1 MFYELIEQLRIDT
14 LQQSLPLIG
23 AELTLTIAIL
33 LILFC
38 RMLPGLEKIDSV
50 WLGIVGVTAAL
61 IALRPFQPWSSGPNG
76 MSPIAMGQLQP
87 SEIFTGMLTHD
98 GFAIA
103 IKALLLFFLLLF
115 FLLTKITRLSSRYD
129 SADFVVLALG
139 STLGM
144 FMMSSAN
151 HMIMIFMGVEMAS
164 VPSYAL
170 VALQRRNKKASEAAL
185 KYAVYGAGAS
195 GVMLYGIS
203 LLCGVLNSAHLPTM
217 ATRLGELLSSEPSGS
232 ELLILALGGL
242 MLGVGLSFKLSA
254 FPFHFWCPDVFEGAT
269 SEVNAFL
276 SVASKAA
283 ALALLVRVAIGFT
296 ALPAQPEQVAAAGG
310 PAIELAAPIDP
321 NVRQVNF
328 VAADAESPEMPPAD
342 PMAPARKFVCLV
354 ISFIA
359 IVTCTFGNLA
369 AYAQTNIKR
378 LFAYS
383 TIAHAGYMMM
393 AAPAAIA
400 AAAVDKDAAR
410 QAIAYLGLYIVIYL
424 FMNLGAFAAIAF
436 VREAI
441 GSDEIKDYAGM
452 LRRSPTVAVCLTLI
466 LVSLIGLPP
475 LAGFIG
481 KFAVFAAIAQAW
493 SLTASPF
500 LMVLLVV
507 GGVNTAISLFYYLRI
522 VKVMTID
529 GESDD
534 TAPMQQSVGMIQN
547 GYLVL
552 VTAPLVLLMFN
563 WDFLNAWLLEAVSQI
578 VT

>member
-33 LILFC
+33 LILLC
-38 RMLPGLEKIDSV
+38 RMLPALEKIDSV

-61 IALRPFQPWSSGPNG
+61 IALRPFQPWSVGPDG
-76 MSPIAMGQLQP
+76 MAPVAMGQLE
-87 SEIFTGMLTHD
+87 STETFTGMLTHD

-115 FLLTKITRLSSRYD
+115 FLLTKITRLSPRYD

-185 KYAVYGAGAS
+185 KYAVYGAGAA

-217 ATRLGELLSSEPSGS
+217 ASRLNELLASEPSGS

-296 ALPAQPEQVAAAGG
+296 ALPAQPDQVALQAG
-310 PAIELAAPIDP
+310 PAIEQAALVNPD
-321 NVRQVNF
+321 VQLVNF
-328 VAADAESPEMPPAD
+328 VANDAAPKEAKPGDSMG
-342 PMAPARKFVCLV
+342 PARKFVCLV
-354 ISFIA
+354 IALIA

-393 AAPAAIA
+393 AVPAAIA
-400 AAAVDKDAAR
+400 VAEVDKDAAR
-410 QAIAYLGLYIVIYL
+410 QAIAYLGLYAVIYL
-424 FMNLGAFAAIAF
+424 FMNLGAFAAVAF
-436 VREAI
+436 VRQAI

-452 LRRSPTVAVCLTLI
+452 LRRGPTVAICLTLI

-493 SLTASPF
+493 TMTSAPF
-500 LMVLLVV
+500 LMVLLIV
-507 GGVNTAISLFYYLRI
+507 GGLNTAISLFYYLRI
-522 VKVMTID
+522 AKVMTID
-529 GESDD
+529 SESDD
-534 TAPMQQSVGMIQN
+534 TAPMQQSIGMIQN

-578 VT
+578 IT

>member
-1 MFYELIEQLRIDT
+1 MFYQLIEQLRIDT

-23 AELTLTIAIL
+23 AELTLTIAIV

-50 WLGIVGVTAAL
+50 WLGIGGVIAAL
-61 IALRPFQPWSSGPNG
+61 VALRPFQPWSIGAEGPT
-76 MSPIAMGQLQP
+76 PISMGALQP
-87 SEIFTGMLTHD
+87 TELFTGMLTHD

-115 FLLTKITRLSSRYD
+115 FLLTKITRLSPRYD
-129 SADFVVLALG
+129 SADFVVLVLG

-144 FMMSSAN
+144 FMMVASN

-164 VPSYAL
+164 VPSYAM

-185 KYAVYGAGAS
+185 KYAVYGAGAA

-217 ATRLGELLSSEPSGS
+217 ATRLS
-232 ELLILALGGL
+232 ELLATETHGSEVLVLALGGL

-296 ALPAQPEQVAAAGG
+296 TLPAQPEAVAKQTV
-310 PAIELAAPIDP
+310 PAVEQLAADEA
-321 NVRQVNF
+321 NVQLVNF
-328 VAADAESPEMPPAD
+328 VDAKVAADEAKPVD
-342 PMAPARKFVCLV
+342 PLSPARKFVCLLIAV
-354 ISFIA
+354 IA
-359 IVTCTFGNLA
+359 VVTCTFGNLA

-378 LFAYS
+378 LLAYS

-393 AAPAAIA
+393 AVPAAIA
-400 AAAVDKDAAR
+400 VAEVDKDAAR
-410 QAIAYLGLYIVIYL
+410 QAIAYLTLYVVIYL
-424 FMNLGAFAAIAF
+424 FMNLGAFAAVAF
-436 VREAI
+436 VRQAV

-452 LRRSPTVAVCLTLI
+452 LRRGPTVAVCLTLI

-493 SLTASPF
+493 NATSYPF
-500 LMVLLVV
+500 LMLLLIA
-507 GGVNTAISLFYYLRI
+507 GGLNTAISLFYYLRI
-522 VKVMTID
+522 AKVMTID

-534 TAPMQQSVGMIQN
+534 TAPMQQPIGIIQN
-547 GYLVL
+547 GYLAL

-578 VT
+578 LT